1 MAKERNEMTEFIDTV
16 SLFVREH
23 TLLLIIVAVV
33 LIILAALKIAKK
45 LIHIILAI
53 VLAVMVLGN
62 LSSLGI
68 NPNKFSVNL
77 KNYEVTINGD
87 TYTLLSR
94 NSDDIDGYAITSVY
108 FGEENLITTDVKLIT
123 NFGDKQ
129 LRIKI
134 PTYYVKDFV
143 NVLIKHNVYYERN
156 CKNLDTVGNIDNTT
170 KTLDDLD

>member
-1 MAKERNEMTEFIDTV
+1 MTEFIDTI

-23 TLLLIIVAVV
+23 TVLLIIVSVV

-45 LIHIILAI
+45 LINIILAI

-62 LSSLGI
+62 LSSFDI
-68 NPNKFSVNL
+68 NPNKFSVDF
-77 KNYEVTINGD
+77 KNYEVKINGD
-87 TYTLLSR
+87 TYKLLSR
-94 NSDDIDGYAITSVY
+94 NSGDIDGHAITSVY

-123 NFGDKQ
+123 NFGDRY

-143 NVLIKHNVYYERN
+143 DLLIEHNVYYERN
-156 CKNLDTVGNIDNTT
+156 CKDLDTVGNIDNSETST

>member
-1 MAKERNEMTEFIDTV
+1 MTEFIDTI

-23 TLLLIIVAVV
+23 TVLLIIVAVV

-45 LIHIILAI
+45 LINIILAI

-62 LSSLGI
+62 LSSFDI
-68 NPNKFSVNL
+68 NPNKFSVDF

-87 TYTLLSR
+87 TYRLLSR
-94 NSDDIDGYAITSVY
+94 NSGDIDGYAITSVY

-123 NFGDKQ
+123 NFGDRHI
-129 LRIKI
+129 RIKI

-143 NVLIKHNVYYERN
+143 DLLIEHNVYYERN
-156 CKNLDTVGNIDNTT
+156 CKNLDTVGNIDNSETST